1 MVFANPLP
9 AKKSLIPLIRT
20 TYLSSAIA
28 TVMRML
34 AVMAMVWSGY
44 RKYGKRMMWV
54 LVVNPKSFLSDS
66 KIPPNRQ
73 TLSKQAS
80 AIRSRLKEF
89 RMSGNEEKERKVGG
103 TYIFLSNKSVRYRR
117 VLALQNCEMFGQ
129 CLQYVGTSIQLQ
141 NTWRQS
147 VFLAFAWEP
156 ELSGARRRKVEIA

>member
-66 KIPPNRQ
+66 KIPPNR
-73 TLSKQAS
+73 
-80 AIRSRLKEF
+80 
-89 RMSGNEEKERKVGG
+89 
-103 TYIFLSNKSVRYRR
+103 
-117 VLALQNCEMFGQ
+117 
-129 CLQYVGTSIQLQ
+129 
-141 NTWRQS
+141 
-147 VFLAFAWEP
+147 
-156 ELSGARRRKVEIA
+156 